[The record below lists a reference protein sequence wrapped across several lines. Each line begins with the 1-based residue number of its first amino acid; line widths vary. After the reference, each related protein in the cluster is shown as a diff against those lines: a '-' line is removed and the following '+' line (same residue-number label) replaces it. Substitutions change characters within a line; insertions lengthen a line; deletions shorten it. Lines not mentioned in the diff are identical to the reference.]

1 MHQGLNLW
9 GPELR
14 KQSGDAATG
23 ATALTPRER
32 QIVRLLSEGL
42 SDKEIGGR
50 LSITDGTIKVH
61 LHNIFE
67 KLRVSNRTALVAVY
81 LSSPD
86 NQGPQDEAG
95 EQLDHE

>member
-1 MHQGLNLW
+1 M
-9 GPELR
+9 R

-42 SDKEIGGR
+42 SNKEIGGW

-61 LHNIFE
+61 LHNIFQ
-67 KLRVSNRTALVAVY
+67 KLDVSKRTALVAVD
-81 LSSPD
+81 LSQETD
-86 NQGPQDEAG
+86 
-95 EQLDHE
+95 

>member
-61 LHNIFE
+61 LHKIFE

-81 LSSPD
+81 LSSPND
-86 NQGPQDEAG
+86 DGAQDQAG
-95 EQLDHE
+95 EQPDHE